1 MTQKRN
7 RPPGKVAAP
16 AAPTRQRRPANKGKR
31 YPAEILTPD
40 EVRALVK
47 ACSNRAPTGIRNRAL
62 LVLLYRGGLRVS
74 EALRLYPKDLDRAA
88 GTVTVLVG
96 KRAKRRTIGLDAGAF
111 AVIERWLDKRAALGI
126 NGRAPLLCT
135 LKGQPVAS
143 AYVRGLMPRLARRA
157 GIEKRVHPHGLR
169 HTHAAELALEGQHMN
184 LIQAQLGH
192 SSLATT
198 SRYLAHI
205 APAELV
211 KAMQAR
217 IYVVTRRWLPVWRV
231 TR

>member
-1 MTQKRN
+1 MRTS
-7 RPPGKVAAP
+7 PALPCGFSPGSRHA
-16 AAPTRQRRPANKGKR
+16 TG
-31 YPAEILTPD
+31 LTPIQPC
-40 EVRALVK
+40 R
-47 ACSNRAPTGIRNRAL
+47 S
-62 LVLLYRGGLRVS
+62 
-74 EALRLYPKDLDRAA
+74 
-88 GTVTVLVG
+88 
-96 KRAKRRTIGLDAGAF
+96 AKRRICDPGAF
-111 AVIERWLDKRAALGI
+111 AVVERWLDKRAALGI

-169 HTHAAELALEGQHMN
+169 HTHAAELAFEGAPMN

-217 IYVVTRRWLPVWRV
+217 TWSL
-231 TR
+231 